1 MTKLSRFACLCA
13 FLLLPTFLLAQS
25 QITTG
30 VIQGTVSDSSG
41 AVVTGAEVTITNLD
55 TNLTKTLTTDNDGRF
70 VALALQPGNY
80 SVTVKKSG
88 FSAVKYEKAELTV
101 GQSLTLSPKLGV
113 SGGTESV
120 VVTDT
125 GAAVDPTKTESSST
139 INQATV
145 ANTPVLGRKFEDLL
159 TLTPGVSI
167 TQGPDGDEINFN
179 GQRGIFNNISLD
191 GGDYNNGFFGEQA
204 GGQRAAVDITLEAVK
219 EFQVVATGANAEF
232 GRTAGGVVNVITK
245 SGTNDL
251 HGSIFHFQ
259 RHENLSSNA
268 SDGKPLKDFHRE
280 QFGGTIGG
288 PIKKDKMFGFLA
300 VEQITG
306 NLQRDNLSTPI
317 GDTPC
322 AIAGTPD
329 ITNALDRAAIDA
341 NPECQRQAL
350 LNYYQTTLGQDESR
364 PIRRPVHNTAVLSK
378 FDWNVNTSNQ
388 FNASYNFNVSR
399 KVNETFD
406 VPTYGTSANGIEG
419 TSYINAFNANLTSSF
434 GANKVNEAH
443 FTYSQE
449 DRPREAVPSN
459 VPADTAMGFATTF
472 RFGHPFFLGPN
483 IDETFKRFQI
493 KDNFSIIKGK
503 HNIKF
508 GGDWLHSM
516 NAQVFRGF
524 FQSRYIFDSVTGF
537 LRYTA
542 TPAADGFGPTAV
554 LCWDGVYVTTGAPF
568 NQACVPN
575 PDPTQPTGIGPLLLY
590 LQGANGDL
598 SPATDAAGA
607 SDVSN
612 EDFALFIQDKWQVLP
627 NLTLNFGIRWE
638 AQLLADP
645 TVAPSDTVYAPFLGD
660 PRFPSDGTIP
670 DQKNM
675 WQPRIG
681 LAWDIANNQKSV
693 LRMTGSIFNGHQNML
708 TQVGSI
714 TTNGVQQ
721 ATIFVSSD
729 LVRQGFATAPDYPGT
744 VSPPVLPPGTFPLFS
759 GVRVFD
765 RNYKNPRIYTF
776 NTSFE
781 QEFLKNLSGYVDF
794 TWSRGV
800 YLTNFLNYNRAD
812 RADVLANFGIAGPFD
827 PVLGETMV
835 TSSRASS
842 LYRGIVF
849 GARLRPT
856 RGITFEG
863 NYTYS
868 IDRDNDSNERDPFTD
883 RSAPILAFGDPAFDL
898 TRDWAY
904 SDRDIRHRFN
914 FIMSSD
920 LPWGFKG
927 NLRLQAHSAQP
938 ISGPAGRNSL
948 RKDNAYS
955 TIDWRLA
962 RPIRFGERYA
972 LIPTVEMFNSYN
984 SKNNVNPLT
993 TPGLFNFDGFLRQGV
1008 GDPRQVQLAI
1018 KFTF

>member
-1 MTKLSRFACLCA
+1 MTKLLRFACLSV
-13 FLLLPTFLLAQS
+13 LLLVPTFLLAQS

-30 VIQGTVSDSSG
+30 VIQGTVTDSSG
-41 AVVTGAEVTITNLD
+41 AVVTGAEVTITNND

-70 VALALQPGNY
+70 VALALQPGRY
-80 SVTVKKSG
+80 TVTVKKPG
-88 FSAVKYEKAELTV
+88 FATVKYEKAELTV
-101 GQSLTLSPKLGV
+101 GQSLALSPKLGV
-113 SGGTESV
+113 AGGSESV
-120 VVTDT
+120 VVTAE

-139 INQATV
+139 INQEVV

-245 SGTNDL
+245 SGTNEL

-259 RHENLSSNA
+259 RHEALSSNT

-280 QFGGTIGG
+280 QFGGTVGG
-288 PIKKDKMFGFLA
+288 PFIKDKLFGFLA

-306 NLQRDNLSTPI
+306 NLERENLSSQL
-317 GDTPC
+317 GDTACPV
-322 AIAGTPD
+322 AAPTVVA
-329 ITNALDRAAIDA
+329 NEALIQA
-341 NPECQRQAL
+341 NDDCKRLAL
-350 LNYYQTTLGQDESR
+350 LDFYRTTLSQEEGLPVRR
-364 PIRRPVHNTAVLSK
+364 PIHNTAILGK
-378 FDWNVNTSNQ
+378 MDWNVSTNNQ
-388 FNASYNFNVSR
+388 FSASYNFNSSR

-406 VPTYGTSANGIEG
+406 VPTYGNSANGTEG
-419 TSYINAFNANLTSSF
+419 TSFINVFNSNLVTTFSS
-434 GANKVNEAH
+434 NLINEAH
-443 FTYSQE
+443 FTYSRE
-449 DRPREAVPSN
+449 ERPREAAPSN
-459 VPADTAMGFATTF
+459 VPPDTAIGLGSGAF
-472 RFGHPFFLGPN
+472 RFGNPFFLAPK
-483 IDETFKRFQI
+483 IDETFWRTQI
-493 KDNFSIIKGK
+493 KDNVSWIKGK
-503 HNIKF
+503 HTIKF
-508 GGDWLHSM
+508 GFDWLHSA
-516 NAQVFRGF
+516 NDQVFRGF
-524 FQSRYIFDSVTGF
+524 FQGRYLFSDTVGF
-537 LRYTA
+537 LRYASPTA
-542 TPAADGFGPTAV
+542 AGGFGPSVV
-554 LCWDGVYVTTGAPF
+554 LCPEGVYRTIAMGETCTTAPPPG
-568 NQACVPN
+568 NS
-575 PDPTQPTGIGPLLLY
+575 GSPLLLY
-590 LQGANGDL
+590 LQGANGDQ

-607 SDVSN
+607 SSVTN
-612 EDFALFIQDKWQVLP
+612 EDFALFIQDKWQILP
-627 NLTLNFGIRWE
+627 NLTLNYGIRWE

-645 TVAPSDTVYAPFLGD
+645 TVDPSETVYAPFIGNPL
-660 PRFPSDGTIP
+660 FPSDGTIP
-670 DQKNM
+670 DQTSM
-675 WQPRIG
+675 WQPRVG

-693 LRMTGSIFNGHQNML
+693 LRMSGSIFNGHQNML
-708 TQVGSI
+708 SQVGSI
-714 TTNGVQQ
+714 TANGVQQ
-721 ATIFVSSD
+721 STIALGPFVPSPI
-729 LVRQGFATAPDYPGT
+729 LPTYPGVFAAT
-744 VSPPVLPPGTFPLFS
+744 PLPPGTFPLFS

-765 RNYKNPRIYTF
+765 RDYKNPRIYTF
-776 NTSFE
+776 NAAFE
-781 QEFLKNLSGYVDF
+781 QEFLKNLTGYVDF

-800 YLTNFLNYNRAD
+800 YLTNFLNLNRGTNASDPLCGTSVSD
-812 RADVLANFGIAGPFD
+812 RGAPFC
-827 PVLGETMV
+827 PILGETMV

-842 LYRGIVF
+842 LYRGVVF

-868 IDRDNDSNERDPFTD
+868 VDRDSDSNERDPFTD
-883 RSAPILAFGDPAFDL
+883 RSGPA
-898 TRDWAY
+898 TPTVVYNQAQDWAY

-920 LPWGFKG
+920 LPFGFKG
-927 NLRLQAHSAQP
+927 NLRVQAHSAQP
-938 ISGPAGRNSL
+938 ISGPAGRNTL
-948 RKDNAYS
+948 RKENAYS

-962 RPIRFGERYA
+962 RPFRFGERYA

>member
-1 MTKLSRFACLCA
+1 MTKLLRFACLCA
-13 FLLLPTFLLAQS
+13 LLLLPTFLLAQS

-30 VIQGTVSDSSG
+30 VMQGTVMDSSG
-41 AVVTGAEVTITNLD
+41 AVVPGAEVTITNVD
-55 TNLTKTLTTDNDGRF
+55 TNLTRTMTTDNDGRF

-80 SVTVKKSG
+80 NVTVKKSG
-88 FSAVKYEKAELTV
+88 FAAVKYEKAELTV

-113 SGGTESV
+113 AGGSESV
-120 VVTDT
+120 IVTAE

-139 INQATV
+139 INQAMV

-245 SGTNDL
+245 SGTNEL
-251 HGSIFHFQ
+251 HGSIFYFQ

-280 QFGGTIGG
+280 QFGATIGG

-300 VEQITG
+300 MEQITG
-306 NLQRDNLSTPI
+306 NLQRDNLSTPLGDCPVPAPSILTDEALI
-317 GDTPC
+317 GS
-322 AIAGTPD
+322 
-329 ITNALDRAAIDA
+329 NV
-341 NPECQRQAL
+341 ECQRLAL
-350 LNYYQTTLGQDESR
+350 LNFYQTALNQDEGQ
-364 PIRRPVHNTAVLSK
+364 PVRRPVHNTAVLGK
-378 FDWNVNTSNQ
+378 YDWNVNNNNQ

-406 VPTYGTSANGIEG
+406 VATYGNSANGIEG
-419 TSYINAFNANLTSSF
+419 TSYINAFNANLSSSF
-434 GANKVNEAH
+434 GATMVNEAH
-443 FTYSQE
+443 FTFAQE

-483 IDETFKRFQI
+483 IDETFKRFQV

-537 LRYTA
+537 LRYSA
-542 TPAADGFGPTAV
+542 TPAVDGYGPTAAQ
-554 LCWDGVYVTTGAPF
+554 CWDGVYVTLGAPF
-568 NQACVPN
+568 NQTCAPN
-575 PDPTQPTGIGPLLLY
+575 PDPTQPGAIGPLLLY
-590 LQGANGDL
+590 LQAANGDQ

-612 EDFALFIQDKWQVLP
+612 EDFALFIQDKWQILP
-627 NLTLNFGIRWE
+627 NLTLNYGIRWE

-645 TVAPSDTVYAPFLGD
+645 TVAPSDTVYAQFLGN
-660 PRFPSDGTIP
+660 PLFPSDGTIP

-675 WQPRIG
+675 WQPRVG

-693 LRMTGSIFNGHQNML
+693 FRMSGSIFNGHQNML
-708 TQVGSI
+708 SQVGSI
-714 TTNGVQQ
+714 TANGVQQ
-721 ATIFVSSD
+721 ATLFASTENIR
-729 LVRQGFATAPDYPGT
+729 LGFTAAPVYPGT
-744 VSPPVLPPGTFPLFS
+744 LAAPVLPPGTFPLFS

-765 RNYKNPRIYTF
+765 RNYKNPRIYSF
-776 NTSFE
+776 NTAFE
-781 QEFLKNLSGYVDF
+781 QEFLKNLTGYVDF

-812 RADVLANFGIAGPFD
+812 RGSPFSPFLD
-827 PVLGETMV
+827 ETMV

-856 RGITFEG
+856 RGVTLEG

-868 IDRDNDSNERDPFTD
+868 VDRDNDSNERDPFTD
-883 RSAPILAFGDPAFDL
+883 RSGPATPAVPFNL
-898 TRDWAY
+898 VQDWGY

-914 FIMSSD
+914 MVMSSE

-927 NLRLQAHSAQP
+927 NLRVQAHSAQP

-962 RPIRFGERYA
+962 RPIKFGERYA
-972 LIPTVEMFNSYN
+972 LIPTIEMFNSYN

-1008 GDPRQVQLAI
+1008 GDPRQVQLAV

>member
-1 MTKLSRFACLCA
+1 MTKLLRFACLCA
-13 FLLLPTFLLAQS
+13 LLLLPAFLLAQS

-30 VIQGTVSDSSG
+30 VIQGTVTDSSG
-41 AVVTGAEVTITNLD
+41 AVVSGAEVSITNVD
-55 TNLTKTLTTDNDGRF
+55 TNLTRALTTDNDGRF

-80 SVTVKKSG
+80 NVTVKKSG
-88 FSAVKYEKAELTV
+88 FAAVKYEKAELTV

-113 SGGTESV
+113 AGGSESV
-120 VVTDT
+120 IVTGE

-145 ANTPVLGRKFEDLL
+145 SNTPVLGRKFEDLL

-251 HGSIFHFQ
+251 HGSLFYFQ

-280 QFGGTIGG
+280 QFGATIGG

-306 NLQRDNLSTPI
+306 NLQRDNLSTQL
-317 GDTPC
+317 GDTACPVQ
-322 AIAGTPD
+322 APTVVA
-329 ITNALDRAAIDA
+329 NQAAIQA
-341 NPECQRQAL
+341 NDDCKRLAL
-350 LNYYQTTLGQDESR
+350 LNFYQTTLSQDEGQPVRR
-364 PIRRPVHNTAVLSK
+364 PIHNTAVLGK
-378 FDWNVNTSNQ
+378 YDWNVSNNNQ
-388 FNASYNFNVSR
+388 FSASYNFNASR

-406 VPTYGTSANGIEG
+406 VPTYGNSANGIEG
-419 TSYINAFNANLTSSF
+419 TSYINALNANLVTTIST
-434 GANKVNEAH
+434 NLINEAH
-443 FTYSQE
+443 FTYSRE
-449 DRPREAVPSN
+449 ERPRAAAPSN
-459 VPADTAMGFATTF
+459 VPPDTAIGLGSGAF
-472 RFGHPFFLGPN
+472 RFGNPFFLAPGV
-483 IDETFKRFQI
+483 DETFWRTQL
-493 KDNFSIIKGK
+493 KDNVSWIKGK
-503 HNIKF
+503 HTIKLGF
-508 GGDWLHSM
+508 DWLHSV
-516 NAQVFRGF
+516 NTQVFRGF
-524 FQSRYIFDSVTGF
+524 FEGRYLFSDTVGF
-537 LRYTA
+537 LRYA
-542 TPAADGFGPTAV
+542 SAAAPGGFGPSVEA
-554 LCWDGVYVTTGAPF
+554 CDDGTYITTSLAEACAGASLG
-568 NQACVPN
+568 
-575 PDPTQPTGIGPLLLY
+575 TPLLLY
-590 LQGANGDL
+590 LQAANGDQ

-607 SDVSN
+607 SDISN
-612 EDFALFIQDKWQVLP
+612 EDLALFIQDKWQILP
-627 NLTLNFGIRWE
+627 NLTLNYGIRWE

-645 TVAPSDTVYAPFLGD
+645 TVAPSDTVYAPFLSD

-693 LRMTGSIFNGHQNML
+693 FRMSGSIFNGHQNML
-708 TQVGSI
+708 SQVGSI
-714 TTNGVQQ
+714 TANGVQQ
-721 ATIFVSSD
+721 STIALGPFVPSTI
-729 LVRQGFATAPDYPGT
+729 LPTYPGLFAAT
-744 VSPPVLPPGTFPLFS
+744 PLPPGTFPLFS

-776 NTSFE
+776 NTAFE
-781 QEFLKNLSGYVDF
+781 QEFLKNLTGYVDF

-800 YLTNFLNYNRAD
+800 YLTDFLDYNRAD
-812 RADVLANFGIAGPFD
+812 RGGIFGPI
-827 PVLGETMV
+827 LGETMV

-856 RGITFEG
+856 RGFTMEG

-868 IDRDNDSNERDPFTD
+868 VDRDNDSNERDPFTD
-883 RSAPILAFGDPAFDL
+883 RSGPATPAVPFNL
-898 TRDWAY
+898 VQDWGY

-914 FIMSSD
+914 LIMSSE

-927 NLRLQAHSAQP
+927 NLRVQAHSAQP

-962 RPIRFGERYA
+962 RPFKFGERYA

-1008 GDPRQVQLAI
+1008 GDPRQVQLAV